1 MPIDWGKPIQPREI
15 PVQPAP
21 MQQPV
26 QQPSQYAQ
34 QPVGTYVPQV
44 PNVATAANMGVT
56 AAKRAIWPWVVAF
69 MSLFFML
76 LIVIGLVVALL
87 FWPDSGGDGETP
99 SRPDDAAVVELT
111 NPGEYYVVNVA
122 NGFAAVC
129 DTIIEKAD
137 SSEFKDL
144 GDIEAIY
151 SSSTK
156 KVREKALLPFKEQ
169 VFDELNGDKFSN
181 EKAAR
186 LFRLMKEGYLE
197 AIK

>member
-1 MPIDWGKPIQPREI
+1 MPINWGEPTQPRAI

-21 MQQPV
+21 VQQPV
-26 QQPSQYAQ
+26 Q
-34 QPVGTYVPQV
+34 YVPQV

-69 MSLFFML
+69 MSLFFMFL
-76 LIVIGLVVALL
+76 VVVVLVVALH
-87 FWPDSGGDGETP
+87 FWPDSDDRETP
-99 SRPDDAAVVELT
+99 SMPDDVAVVELT

-122 NGFAAVC
+122 KGFAAVC
-129 DTIIEKAD
+129 DTVIEKAD
-137 SSEFKDL
+137 SGEFKDL

-156 KVREKALLPFKEQ
+156 RVREKALLPFKEQ

-181 EKAAR
+181 EKSAR